1 MMLIAE
7 WGLFLFG
14 LLSLL
19 VYYGVFHP
27 SLKDQND
34 AGSCRIISSLP
45 IELRPPEE
53 LVPGQEKENGQ
64 NVTQQ
69 YESNVWIL
77 FDTEVGGILYHFLSS
92 KGLLNFFVL
101 MIRWRTETN
110 QLSAYILMIPQEQN

>member
-19 VYYGVFHP
+19 LYYGVFHP

-45 IELRPPEE
+45 IELRPPEK
-53 LVPGQEKENGQ
+53 LVLGQEKENGQ

-92 KGLLNFFVL
+92 KGLLNL
-101 MIRWRTETN
+101 LWWYAGAQKQTN
-110 QLSAYILMIPQEQN
+110 YQHIF

>member
-14 LLSLL
+14 LLSLI
-19 VYYGVFHP
+19 VYYRVFHP
-27 SLKDQND
+27 SLKNQKD
-34 AGSCRIISSLP
+34 AGSCRIISSPP

-53 LVPGQEKENGQ
+53 LVPGQEREDGQ

-77 FDTEVGGILYHFLSS
+77 FDTEVGGVLYHFLSS
-92 KGLLNFFVL
+92 
-101 MIRWRTETN
+101 N
-110 QLSAYILMIPQEQN
+110 QLSTYILMIPQEQN

>member
-34 AGSCRIISSLP
+34 ACSCRIISSLP

-92 KGLLNFFVL
+92 KGLLNFFAL